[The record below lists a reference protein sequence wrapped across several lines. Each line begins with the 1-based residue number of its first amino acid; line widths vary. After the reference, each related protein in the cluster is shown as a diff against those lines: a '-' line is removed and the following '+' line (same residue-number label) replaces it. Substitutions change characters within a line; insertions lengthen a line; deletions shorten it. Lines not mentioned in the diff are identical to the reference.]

1 MGTAASFSLKRGQKR
16 KGKAMGQPQQA
27 LNIQQMA
34 QVTGLSAHTLRYYE
48 RAGLM
53 LERVKRDEGNGYR
66 SYSQEDV
73 AWIEFLKRLRATG
86 MPIREMRRY
95 TKLVRLGGQTM
106 PERLQLLKQ
115 HQRQVEQRLK
125 EIEQHLEAISAKIS
139 CYEQQ
144 FPADLPRADSQGST
158 R

>member
-115 HQRQVEQRLK
+115 HQRQVEQHSRKSSSILRRSPRRL
-125 EIEQHLEAISAKIS
+125 
-139 CYEQQ
+139 
-144 FPADLPRADSQGST
+144 PATNSSFRL
-158 R
+158 